1 MMKRIHGEIEG
12 VLMDNTQDAL
22 RELRN
27 SVFGN
32 SPYMNNPVHMHYHD
46 TLNNQLFHQTVYTI
60 KQKLNAEFFSRD
72 IEGIAKIMKQA
83 HERLQRPRISR
94 RNR

>member
-1 MMKRIHGEIEG
+1 MMKNIHGEIEG
-12 VLMDNTQDAL
+12 ELMDNTLDAL
-22 RELRN
+22 CELRS

-32 SPYMNNPVHMHYHD
+32 GTYMTNPVHMHYHD
-46 TLNNQLFHQTVYTI
+46 TLNNRLFLQTVWDI

-83 HERLQRPRISR
+83 HERLQRPRIRR